1 MSPSVRERINEAVDL
16 VLQGATPV
24 RSEALHDLR
33 DLALRTLADK
43 VTL

>member
-1 MSPSVRERINEAVDL
+1 VSPSVGERINKAVNL
-16 VLQGATPV
+16 VLQGATPG
-24 RSEALHDLR
+24 RSKALHNLR